1 MLAKS
6 SKYSVQLRLLLATIF
21 VLSIALSFAA
31 DSGLWESRLDLESDR
46 SIANAFSACLWLVVA
61 ALAGV
66 LARRESLRSGWISV
80 ATLATFVAVGEFYDI
95 KDLIPLFSFTDEH
108 QSEWILVAAPVA
120 IPLLILGSR
129 ALLTEAR
136 TAPQRALLLM
146 SGVLA
151 VVPLLL
157 DSVEPPYRIAEEG
170 SELMTSVVLIAVLL
184 SILGWV
190 PLSPTLITW
199 RFVAIVTL
207 LTVLPAVIL
216 DAREYR
222 IRAAG
227 GIEDKPEIYH
237 GPLSR
242 VSQTLTVDRNHL
254 SRIDVWAESTGE
266 SAELFL
272 RLGSPGHP
280 PLRESR
286 TVTNHPRW
294 SNGTVTF
301 DFAPIPDSAGQT
313 YEISVGALQP
323 EPYVFVGLS
332 TDDPISESVLLVNEG
347 TDSLSNDLALRI
359 STSGRGLKWLVTMLQ
374 DRARSDVLTSIEL
387 FVVWLWGVVTIL
399 WLTASSFSVS
409 GTKQESG

>member
-1 MLAKS
+1 MLALP
-6 SKYSVQLRLLLATIF
+6 SKYSGQLRLLLATIF
-21 VLSIALSFAA
+21 LLGIALSLAA
-31 DSGLWESRLDLESDR
+31 DSGLWERRLDLESDR
-46 SIANAFSACLWLVVA
+46 SIANIFSACLWLFVA
-61 ALAGV
+61 ALAG
-66 LARRESLRSGWISV
+66 LRARRSTLRFGWLSV

-95 KDLIPLFSFTDEH
+95 KDVIPLFSFSDEH
-108 QSEWILVAAPVA
+108 QSEWILVTAPVA
-120 IPLLILGSR
+120 IPLLIFASR
-129 ALLTEAR
+129 TLLTEAQ
-136 TAPQRALLLM
+136 TSTQRALLLV

-151 VVPLLL
+151 VVPLIL
-157 DSVEPPYRIAEEG
+157 DNVEPPYRIAEEG

-190 PLSPTLITW
+190 PLSPAFLTW

-207 LTVLPAVIL
+207 LTVLPAGFL

-222 IRAAG
+222 IRVAG
-227 GIEDKPEIYH
+227 GIGDTPEIYH
-237 GPLSR
+237 GPLSL

-254 SRIDVWAESTGE
+254 SRIDVWAESTGD

-280 PLRESR
+280 PIRESR

-294 SNGTVTF
+294 SNQTVTF
-301 DFAPIPDSAGQT
+301 DFAPMPDSAGQT
-313 YEISVGALQP
+313 YEISVGALQV

-332 TDDPISESVLLVNEG
+332 TDDPISESVVLVNED
-347 TDSLSNDLALRI
+347 TDPLSNDLALRI
-359 STSGRGLKWLVTMLQ
+359 STSGRGLRWFVSMLQ
-374 DRARSDVLTSIEL
+374 DRARTDVLTSIEL
-387 FVVWLWGVVTIL
+387 FVVWLWGVATIL

>member
-1 MLAKS
+1 MLAIS
-6 SKYSVQLRLLLATIF
+6 STNSVQLRFLLATIF

-66 LARRESLRSGWISV
+66 LAKRRSLRFGWMSV
-80 ATLATFVAVGEFYDI
+80 AALATFVAVGEFYDI
-95 KDLIPLFSFTDEH
+95 KDLIPLFSFSDEH

-120 IPLLILGSR
+120 IPLLLLGSR

-136 TAPQRALLLM
+136 TSAQRALLLM
-146 SGVLA
+146 AGVLA

-170 SELMTSVVLIAVLL
+170 SELMTSVVLIALLL

-190 PLSPTLITW
+190 PLSPNFITW
-199 RFVAIVTL
+199 RFVAIVAL
-207 LTVLPAVIL
+207 LTLLPAVIL

-222 IRAAG
+222 IRVAG
-227 GIEDKPEIYH
+227 GIGDKPEIYH

-242 VSQTLTVDRNHL
+242 VSQSLTVDRNHL
-254 SRIDVWAESTGE
+254 SRIEVWAESTGE

-332 TDDPISESVLLVNEG
+332 TDDPISASVVLVNED
-347 TDSLSNDLALRI
+347 TDSLSNDLALRLT
-359 STSGRGLKWLVTMLQ
+359 TSGRGLKWLVTMLQ
-374 DRARSDVLTSIEL
+374 DRERTDVLTGIQL
-387 FVVWLWGVVTIL
+387 FVVWLWVLVTIL
-399 WLTASSFSVS
+399 WLTASSFNLSKS
-409 GTKQESG
+409 KQETE